1 MNLFT
6 QEFSEIGYRPG
17 HGSFG
22 LGGLGVVTDADL
34 IKYVGIP
41 RNMLTGDELAEWTP
55 IIEAAKIRAAA
66 EEKANAA
73 YDAFIAARNAAAPA
87 AAAALVFDITGRATD
102 SSVAA
107 SQAIQQQAA
116 APQYAA
122 LQAAEAVFDAAQ
134 AREIAVINQIDTQV
148 ITAIP
153 TYTDEQIAK
162 AAYDMYM
169 SGLQPNQV
177 IINLKNQFQISN
189 ERATAIGNAQY
200 YKAYPGTGAQTAIL
214 PGSGVT
220 VTPGSGVTVTPG
232 SGVTTVSD
240 VINSYNLKVATKVIT
255 RTEFINQMR
264 LQGVSDTVLTQAFAQ
279 IDKQM
284 PIVEPRFVNPTAP
297 MQSSTTGT
305 LILAALAAYLIG
317 S

>member
-55 IIEAAKIRAAA
+55 IIEAAKVRAAA

-73 YDAFIAARNAAAPA
+73 YDAVVAARQAAYPA
-87 AAAALVFDITGRATD
+87 AVAALVYDVTGRVTD
-102 SSVAA
+102 SSAAVAN
-107 SQAIQQQAA
+107 AIQTQAA

-122 LQAAEAVFDAAQ
+122 LQAAETAFQAAQ
-134 AREIAVINQIDTQV
+134 AREIAVVNAVAPV
-148 ITAIP
+148 IAIP
-153 TYTDEQIAK
+153 TYTDAQIAK

-169 SGLQPNQV
+169 SGLQVNQV
-177 IINLKNQFQISN
+177 TGNLMNQFQISGQRAMAIAN
-189 ERATAIGNAQY
+189 EQY
-200 YKAYPGTGAQTAIL
+200 FKAYPGTGVQTAIL

-220 VTPGSGVTVTPG
+220 VTPGSGVT
-232 SGVTTVSD
+232 TVAD

-264 LQGVSDTVLTQAFAQ
+264 LQGVSDTVLTQALAQ
-279 IDKQM
+279 IDRQTR
-284 PIVEPRFVNPTAP
+284 ITEPPFKDVTPSPP
-297 MQSSTTGT
+297 MQSSNTGT

>member
-1 MNLFT
+1 MNLFS
-6 QEFSEIGYRPG
+6 QEFSEIGNR
-17 HGSFG
+17 SG

-55 IIEAAKIRAAA
+55 IIEAAKIRTAA

-73 YDAFIAARNAAAPA
+73 YDAFIAARIAAAPA
-87 AAAALVFDITGRATD
+87 AAAALVYDSTGRATD
-102 SSVAA
+102 ASVAV
-107 SQAIQQQAA
+107 SQAVQQQAA

-122 LQAAEAVFDAAQ
+122 LQAAEAAFETAQ
-134 AREIAVINQIDTQV
+134 AREVAVVNAVITPV
-148 ITAIP
+148 TLIP
-153 TYTDEQIAK
+153 TYTDAQIAK

-169 SGLQPNQV
+169 SGLQVNQV
-177 IINLKNQFQISN
+177 TGNLMNQFQISGQRAMAIAN
-189 ERATAIGNAQY
+189 EQY

-220 VTPGSGVTVTPG
+220 VTPGSGVTVLKKEL
-232 SGVTTVSD
+232 TVAD
-240 VINSYNLKVATKVIT
+240 VINSYNLKVATKVIS

-264 LQGVSDTVLTQAFAQ
+264 SQGVSDTVLTQAFAQ
-279 IDKQM
+279 IDRQM
-284 PIVEPRFVNPTAP
+284 PIVEPPFIDRTPSPP
-297 MQSSTTGT
+297 MQSSNTGT

>member
-1 MNLFT
+1 MNLFS
-6 QEFSEIGYRPG
+6 QEFSEIGYKPG

-22 LGGLGVVTDADL
+22 LSGLGVVTDADL

-55 IIEAAKIRAAA
+55 IIEAAKVRAAA

-73 YDAFIAARNAAAPA
+73 YDAYIAARIAAAPA
-87 AAAALVFDITGRATD
+87 ASAALVYDGNGRATD
-102 SSVAA
+102 ESVARA
-107 SQAIQQQAA
+107 NAIQAQAA

-122 LQAAEAVFDAAQ
+122 LQTAENVFQTAQ
-134 AREIAVINQIDTQV
+134 AREIAVVNQVDTPV
-148 ITAIP
+148 ITVIP

-162 AAYDMYM
+162 AAYNMYM
-169 SGLQPNQV
+169 QGLQPNEV
-177 IINLKNQFQISN
+177 TLNLRNQFQISN
-189 ERATAIGNAQY
+189 ERAMAIGNAQY
-200 YKAYPGTGAQTAIL
+200 YKAYPGTGAQTAIQPGTGVTVQ

-220 VTPGSGVTVTPG
+220 VLKNQLTVG
-232 SGVTTVSD
+232 D
-240 VINSYNLKVATKVIT
+240 VINSYMQNVSTKKIT
-255 RTEFINQMR
+255 RLQFINQIR
-264 LQGVSDTVLTQAFAQ
+264 SQGVSDTVLTQAFAE

-284 PIVEPRFVNPTAP
+284 PIVEPPFVPP
-297 MQSSTTGT
+297 KPPIQSSNTGT